1 MEVITPSY
9 PTITIHGAQ
18 YASITQNKSGDLQNC
33 YAPLHNLITDEG
45 VSDFT
50 TGKLKFNRYTPQD
63 LLITDEYD
71 GSTNIILNDDNNF
84 PRLINTRIAIQE
96 NNTFLI
102 PEHFNN
108 AVTNV
113 YEDATL
119 ENRIGLFKLYNQIP
133 ALEFQGLGDGALNCG
148 SYTFY
153 FKLSDAD
160 GNVTNVIQHSGIV
173 QVPVGQLGTYKVRMG
188 LEDENAGK
196 SVKFK
201 LTNIDSGF
209 DYVRVFYER
218 TSSGSDQAP
227 VTTYAMIDQN
237 YPITS
242 GQCEFTITGSEAQI
256 PITLGD
262 IKTEYADVAT
272 AKTQAVTQNIL
283 FLGNVSAYAQDYQTL
298 QQLAWRIYPTAEE
311 VNPVNGIDPKYAQK
325 TAGGYYDIKNVYNYV
340 GYWPDEYYRFGVVFV
355 YNNNQLSPVFNIQGY
370 DMQKAEDENNWGN
383 DLPKEAILEDVLFN
397 YSEQNGKKYEF
408 QQYEPADYI
417 FKDSIKSNSK
427 GVVKL
432 NKIKNASSAS
442 NPTLLNIKFHLR
454 GIGKPETSAT
464 EVGLEKIKDTLIG
477 LNIKGLFF
485 VRQKRIPT
493 ILAQGLVIGV
503 TDKANGM
510 LPIIKNNYGTWSSR
524 GFLDKDRL
532 LTKYGSEVTTSNAT
546 TKGLLV
552 PDAELQELTFNHI
565 FTSQEFCLEKV
576 SSVEFNT
583 SQDSTYATK
592 VTANSDDK
600 QVKAKLTAV
609 TKNTEVIT
617 DGENYFS
624 TLAGNPAEP
633 YKAVDL
639 VYDWDNTVPQN
650 LTLST
655 YLTRGQWGY
664 YVGMST
670 TEFSYGNIVNIK
682 TKGFADNADLQ
693 NGLEFQKRFTD
704 YSQYSPISTRYNVDD
719 ITMEM
724 SCYGGDCFNSVFT
737 HKMMN
742 NFADTELPTNTRI
755 IDPRCWAKNYA
766 VRATAYIAS
775 GGGLRRNCQR
785 QNEGWYL
792 ESSEYTKSE
801 DSRVP
806 TFNNE
811 LAESFEFDVKDFRD
825 KCSDITINTG
835 YADDGK
841 TITTKKMPTYEEDA
855 SIGATASGITL
866 SQSFKNLYKV
876 QPEPVKTGLKIID
889 SVIKFSSAEAHN
901 FVKRGLSN
909 INRSDVNAVS
919 YAQWV
924 TFPICSSMNLAFRD
938 MDFGN
943 ITEENSFNR
952 KRSFYPLEEMNPE
965 VHIPES
971 NCINYGAKKSIC
983 TNQQVAYKVVPYV
996 KQEFFNRIYW
1006 SKPNVT
1012 QNFINSYRM
1021 IFDEQYQEYSK
1032 EYGSITKILP
1042 MGNYLIV
1049 VFQHGIGKLEVNR
1062 TPQSE
1067 QEKSPYLASKSVLPV
1082 DIQEIT
1088 ADYGSMWKDSV
1099 IQTPSG
1105 VIYGVDTVAKKIWRL
1120 AGTQLDFISD
1130 QKVGKFLNEF
1140 ITLSEFDMN
1149 EYLGHLNVVTH
1160 YNEFKH
1166 DVIFTFKRDK
1176 PEYALSNT
1184 TKEKLAEPQIN
1195 EINYLLNKNVSNS
1208 DCVWTP
1214 ETYYVTPEDR
1224 TAATD
1229 PLPNNKFSSNPN
1241 FELTIKDGNKE
1252 DASILGTFQHVIRSG
1267 RVYYNNLDTGYK
1279 AEVNWTEGTVWS
1291 LCFNERMQQFT
1302 TFFDWYPVLSENI
1315 NNIFFTF
1322 DQEQLDSVYENKSSD
1337 TPIKVTTP
1345 EDETELIPSFSIS
1358 KTIVDTA
1365 FNNKVSVYYTYGGKK
1380 IRLSSG
1386 QNSTHGMLCF
1396 YSNCETLTIE
1406 QNGKTPTKVNKYACG
1421 LEGEKYWFYA
1431 IPFTGTV
1438 GTYILEGTTDPFYI
1452 VEPRVGY
1459 TNDTTE
1465 YSAKVTKGSFAYFDL
1480 RNSTKNAMQLWKH
1493 GYAGLYDNQDK
1504 IRPTNWYGK
1513 QHEFNFEFVVN
1524 EEPFH
1529 QKIFN
1534 NLKML
1539 SNKAEPNKFEFEV
1552 VGEGYEWFDYKPI
1565 VEWINA
1571 QELPEGETDPD
1582 YWWKYVLGQ
1591 TAEQIQKDY
1600 PDFPDFKKQG
1610 YWDTSATRTITKL
1623 PYLKMKLTD
1632 KKGSPERPS
1641 YGADFWTG
1649 LNPKNDGS
1657 SKYQYNTNEVCL
1669 IEDDQLNEQRVHSEQ
1684 LGNDVKKYGRL
1695 RGNMQYLED
1704 LWNVEIRPIKFK
1716 WCYLQGE
1723 QLKFESKETRH
1734 RDKYLKVKVRY
1745 SGEDLAI
1752 IQAITTMYE
1761 ISYA

>member
-1 MEVITPSY
+1 MAITPSY
-9 PTITIHGAQ
+9 PTITIKGAK

-50 TGKLKFNRYTPQD
+50 TGKLKFSRYTPQD

-84 PRLINTRIAIQE
+84 PRLINTRISIQE

-113 YEDATL
+113 YEENTL

-133 ALEFQGLGDGALNCG
+133 ALEFQGLGDGALSCG

-160 GNVTNVIQHSGIV
+160 GNVTNIVQHSGIV
-173 QVPVGQLGTYKVRMG
+173 QVPIGQLGTYKVRMG

-218 TSSGSDQAP
+218 TSSGSDQSP

-242 GQCEFTITGSEAQI
+242 GQCEFTITGNEAQI

-311 VNPVNGIDPKYAQK
+311 VNPVNGIDPEYLQE

-370 DMQKAEDENNWGN
+370 DMQKAKGID
-383 DLPKEAILEDVLFN
+383 DLEGVLFN
-397 YSEQNGKKYEF
+397 PDNGKYEF

-417 FKDSIKSNSK
+417 FNDSIKSNSK
-427 GVVKL
+427 GVVRL
-432 NKIKNASSAS
+432 NTIKNASSAS

-454 GIGKPETSAT
+454 GIGKPTNSNDEITI
-464 EVGLEKIKDTLIG
+464 EKIKNTLIG

-510 LPIIKNNYGTWSSR
+510 LPIIKNNYGSWSSR

-532 LTKYGSEVTTSNAT
+532 LTKYGSEVTTTNVT

-583 SQDSTYATK
+583 TQDSTYATN
-592 VTANSDDK
+592 VTANSDVK

-609 TKNTEVIT
+609 AKNTEVVT
-617 DGENYFS
+617 DGKNYFS

-639 VYDWDNTVPQN
+639 VYDWDNTVPQS

-670 TEFSYGNIVNIK
+670 TEFSYGDIVNIK
-682 TKGFADNADLQ
+682 TKGFADGPELQ
-693 NGLEFQKRFTD
+693 NDLEFQKRFTD

-719 ITMEM
+719 ITTEM

-755 IDPRCWAKNYA
+755 IDPKCWAKNYA
-766 VRATAYIAS
+766 VRATAYIS
-775 GGGLRRNCQR
+775 SEDGLRCNCQR

-792 ESSEYTKSE
+792 ENSEYQKSE
-801 DSRVP
+801 DTRIP

-811 LAESFEFDVKDFRD
+811 LAESFEFDVKNFRKD
-825 KCSDITINTG
+825 ADTIALEIVGDN
-835 YADDGK
+835 GK
-841 TITTKKMPTYEEDA
+841 PTTVTRNTYEEDTI
-855 SIGATASGITL
+855 IGATYDTAVPTPKA
-866 SQSFKNLYKV
+866 SFKNLYKV

-919 YAQWV
+919 YAQWI
-924 TFPICSSMNLAFRD
+924 TFPICSSMNLALRD
-938 MDFGN
+938 IDFSN

-965 VHIPES
+965 VHLPES

-983 TNQQVAYKVVPYV
+983 TNQQIAYKVVPYV

-1166 DVIFTFKRDK
+1166 DVMFTFKRDK
-1176 PEYALSNT
+1176 PEYALSQA
-1184 TKEKLAEPQIN
+1184 TKEALAEPQIN
-1195 EINYLLNKNVSNS
+1195 EINYLLNKNIDNSN
-1208 DCVWTP
+1208 CIWTP
-1214 ETYYVTPEDR
+1214 
-1224 TAATD
+1224 ATD
-1229 PLPNNKFSSNPN
+1229 AASMQFSSNPN
-1241 FELTIKDGNKE
+1241 FELTIKDS
-1252 DASILGTFQHVIRSG
+1252 DTILGTFPHVVRSG

-1322 DQEQLDSVYENKSSD
+1322 DQEQLDSVYENKSD
-1337 TPIKVTTP
+1337 DITIEVTTP
-1345 EDETELIPSFSIS
+1345 ENAEELIPNFSIS

-1365 FNNKVSVYYTYGGKK
+1365 FNNKVPVYYTYGKKK
-1380 IRLSSG
+1380 IKLSNG
-1386 QNSTHGMLCF
+1386 DNINNGMLCF
-1396 YSNCETLTIE
+1396 YSNDKEIKVD
-1406 QNGKTPTKVNKYACG
+1406 GKSQQYKYECG
-1421 LEGEKYWFYA
+1421 LEGEKYYFYA
-1431 IPFTGTV
+1431 LKFEGKV

-1459 TNDTTE
+1459 TSDSTP
-1465 YSAKVTKGSFAYFDL
+1465 YSTKVTEGPFAYFDL

-1571 QELPEGETDPD
+1571 QELPKDETDPD
-1582 YWWKYVLGQ
+1582 YWWKYVLGK
-1591 TAEQIQKDY
+1591 TAVEIQKEH

-1610 YWDTSATRTITKL
+1610 YWDNNWIGKDAKGNNLYEHRIITKL

-1641 YGADFWTG
+1641 YGNDFWTG
-1649 LNPKNDGS
+1649 LNPNNDGS

-1716 WCYLQGE
+1716 WCYSQDG
-1723 QLKFESKETRH
+1723 QLKFETKETRH